1 MRNQVKR
8 QGSKL
13 KVFCCNLAPSKMGA
27 IDKLLLWQNGNMP
40 TEVFSPA
47 SLRRALVIKLRHHGD
62 VLLATPVI
70 SILQRLAPQCE
81 IDALVYADTAP
92 MLEGHPALAQ
102 LHLID
107 RDWKRQGLA
116 SQAAA
121 EWRLIR
127 ELRARRYDLVV
138 HLSVHTRGAWLVR
151 LLRPRWS
158 VAPNFRTGFWAN
170 SFTHLYPGQS
180 HALRHTVDT
189 NLDSLRVL
197 GLEPT
202 AADKRV
208 DLVPGAKAEERVS
221 ELMAQHGLRSDGF
234 IHVHPASRWTFKC
247 WPAERVAALCDELAA
262 KGWPIVL
269 TSAADAN
276 EKALIADVRAARK
289 KNTVTGPRSGI
300 PGTQSEPGP
309 TLSSAPVKTIDLSGQ
324 LSLKELA
331 ALTARAKLFVG
342 VDSAPM
348 HIAAAMGTP
357 VVAIFGPSGD
367 REWGPWDQ
375 AEKTR
380 HRVVASITHPCRPCG
395 MAGCNDSKV
404 SDCLT
409 TLPVAQ
415 VLAACEELL
424 AISPATGSERL
435 GGEPR

>member
-1 MRNQVKR
+1 
-8 QGSKL
+8 
-13 KVFCCNLAPSKMGA
+13 
-27 IDKLLLWQNGNMP
+27 MP

-70 SILQRLAPQCE
+70 STLQSLAPQCE

-92 MLEGHPALAQ
+92 MLDGHPALAQ

-107 RDWKRQGLA
+107 RDWKRQGMA

-158 VAPNFRTGFWAN
+158 VAPKFREGFWTN
-170 SFTHLYPGQS
+170 SFTHLYPAQS
-180 HALRHTVDT
+180 DPQRHTVDT
-189 NLDSLRVL
+189 NLDSLRAL
-197 GLEPT
+197 GLDP
-202 AADKRV
+202 AAEDV
-208 DLVPGAKAEERVS
+208 HVVLVPGAKAEERVV
-221 ELMAQHGLRSDGF
+221 ELMAQHGLQADGF
-234 IHVHPASRWTFKC
+234 IHVHPASRWSFKC
-247 WPAERVAALCDELAA
+247 WPADQVAELCDALAA
-262 KGWPIVL
+262 KKWPIVI
-269 TSAADAN
+269 TSAPDAN
-276 EKALIADVRAARK
+276 EKALIADILAIRTKSA
-289 KNTVTGPRSGI
+289 VTCPRSGI
-300 PGTQSEPGP
+300 PGTQSEP
-309 TLSSAPVKTIDLSGQ
+309 APARCVPVGTFRETINLSGE

-367 REWGPWDQ
+367 REWGPWGN
-375 AEKTR
+375 AGKTL
-380 HRVVASITHPCRPCG
+380 HRVVASTTHPCRPCG

-424 AISPATGSERL
+424 PRTAPATLSSAEA
-435 GGEPR
+435 ET